1 MCLFRRGSIRKCDP
15 KTRRY
20 MAVGNLCLAA
30 GCSLTIFAKG
40 FGEAHPALYGG
51 LRGLFLGLAIV
62 FLFCAGRMARH
73 CDAQACPRP
82 NTDLRQ
88 P

>member
-1 MCLFRRGSIRKCDP
+1 MCLFRRGSIRNQDP

-20 MAVGNLCLAA
+20 MAVGNLFLAS
-30 GCSLTIFAKG
+30 GCSLTIFSKG
-40 FGEAHPALYGG
+40 LGEAHPALYGG
-51 LRGLFLGLAIV
+51 LRGLFLGIAIV
-62 FLFCAGRMARH
+62 FLFYAGLMRRR
-73 CDAQACPRP
+73 DAQAGPSP